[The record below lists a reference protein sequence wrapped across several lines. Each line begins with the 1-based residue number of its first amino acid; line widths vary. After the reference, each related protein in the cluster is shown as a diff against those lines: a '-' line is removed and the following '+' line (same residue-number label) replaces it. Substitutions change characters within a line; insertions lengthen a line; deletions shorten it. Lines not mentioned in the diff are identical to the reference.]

1 MSISGYALFFPA
13 DGYCPE
19 RVLSAVVRQGFV
31 KAPESP
37 EDAPLY
43 LGRYACAACISAE
56 SGNDVKRTIF
66 QQSAR
71 SGCDLQGASGIADGD
86 DALLSGQL
94 VLSMSASV
102 IYHPSGGTD
111 HGVKWCAA

>member
-1 MSISGYALFFPA
+1 MRLCTFLPGRRLLPGARAVGGGPPGLCESAGIPGRRAAL
-13 DGYCPE
+13 
-19 RVLSAVVRQGFV
+19 S
-31 KAPESP
+31 
-37 EDAPLY
+37 
-43 LGRYACAACISAE
+43 GRYACAACISAE

-86 DALLSGQL
+86 DAFLSGTAGSFDVCQRDL
-94 VLSMSASV
+94 P
-102 IYHPSGGTD
+102 PSGGTD